1 MKQKE
6 LELLVS
12 LGHIENIE
20 VRRPQGAASGWLV
33 IAWPG
38 ENALRRFAP
47 ELETAKG
54 EPRVSMA
61 TRTDPLVAN
70 TIDPL
75 QGQGMSVS

>member
-12 LGHIENIE
+12 LGHIEKIE

-54 EPRVSMA
+54 EPREFASLDAACRTLEAIGVA
-61 TRTDPLVAN
+61 TFQVFN
-70 TIDPL
+70 K
-75 QGQGMSVS
+75 